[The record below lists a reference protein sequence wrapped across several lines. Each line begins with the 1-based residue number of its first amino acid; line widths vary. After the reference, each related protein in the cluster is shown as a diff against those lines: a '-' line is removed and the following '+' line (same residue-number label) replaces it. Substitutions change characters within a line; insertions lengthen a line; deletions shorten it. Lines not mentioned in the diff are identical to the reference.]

1 MIRVLIVDDHPVV
14 RAGIRQLVSDER
26 DISVVAEAGSGIE
39 ALERL
44 RQRDVDVVLLDIS
57 MPGIDGIETL
67 KRIVAEYRGVYVLVL
82 SMYAEEQY
90 ARPILKAGAAGYL
103 TKQAAPELLVSALRT
118 VAAGRRF
125 VSPAL
130 AELIAGEIARGDERP
145 AHAQLSSREHQIFLR
160 LASGDSVSQIAQL
173 LGLSVK
179 TVSTYRTRV
188 LEKTGLTRNAEL
200 TMYAIQHGLLETP
213 PAASPAERL
222 R

>member
-26 DISVVAEAGSGIE
+26 DITVVAEAGSGME

-44 RQRDVDVVLLDIS
+44 KQRDVDVVLLDIS

-67 KRIVAEYRGVYVLVL
+67 KRIVAEYRSVHVLVL

-90 ARPILKAGAAGYL
+90 ARPILKSGAAGYL

-130 AELIAGEIARGDERP
+130 AEQIAGEIARGDERP
-145 AHAQLSSREHQIFLR
+145 AHMQLSSREHQIFLR
-160 LASGDSVSQIAQL
+160 LAAGDSVSQIAQL

-188 LEKTGLTRNAEL
+188 MEKTGLTRNAEL
-200 TMYAIQHGLLETP
+200 TMYAIRHGLIESP
-213 PAASPAERL
+213 GGPAPE
-222 R
+222 

>member
-26 DISVVAEAGSGIE
+26 DISVVAEAGSGVE

-44 RQRDVDVVLLDIS
+44 KQRDVDVVLLDIS

-67 KRIVAEYRGVYVLVL
+67 KRIVAEYRNVHVLVL

-90 ARPILKAGAAGYL
+90 ARPMLKAGAAGYL
-103 TKQAAPELLVSALRT
+103 TKQAAPDLLVSALRT

-130 AELIAGEIARGDERP
+130 AEQIAGEIARGDERP

-160 LASGDSVSQIAQL
+160 LAAGDSVSQIAQL

-188 LEKTGLTRNAEL
+188 MEKTGLTRNAEL
-200 TMYAIQHGLLETP
+200 TMYAIRHGLIEAP
-213 PAASPAERL
+213 GGPAPE
-222 R
+222 